1 MKHEID
7 VRFER
12 LLDVNFFEFDG
23 EDLPEKRAHE
33 RASNM
38 RGRLAWRVNARPQNV
53 LTVQALRVVAAL
65 LKGFLE
71 PWRVVQAQ
79 FLRWGYLRGQ
89 SGQPFRS
96 APAELDEG
104 CLRADL
110 NAFDV
115 PDVRPIGKF
124 RPAAAKASGICKDA
138 GAGDND
144 YCFWSVTRLC
154 MLHDTRSV
162 ASTTSCLT
170 ISRMR
175 WAATEAS
182 LPRRLAIAQAIRSPL
197 IGPNASGFGHRPIV

>member
-1 MKHEID
+1 LARYLLLLGFSGLRKEQDCSHGRTILQWSTEID

-12 LLDVNFFEFDG
+12 LLDVNFFEFDR

-89 SGQPFRS
+89 SGHHFGARRQNS
-96 APAELDEG
+96 M
-104 CLRADL
+104 
-110 NAFDV
+110 NA
-115 PDVRPIGKF
+115 
-124 RPAAAKASGICKDA
+124 ASEP
-138 GAGDND
+138 
-144 YCFWSVTRLC
+144 T
-154 MLHDTRSV
+154 
-162 ASTTSCLT
+162 
-170 ISRMR
+170 
-175 WAATEAS
+175 
-182 LPRRLAIAQAIRSPL
+182 
-197 IGPNASGFGHRPIV
+197 